1 MAWIV
6 PRDLLPERAG
16 ATGENTVDPQ
26 QANKTA
32 REFLV
37 EKPRSVIA
45 VSPDDTVL
53 QALKVMAEKDIG
65 AVLVMRGQSIAGIFS
80 ERDYARKVEIRGKTA
95 ANTPVREVMTE
106 KVVFATP
113 TNTVVQCM
121 ALMKQKRI
129 RHLPVVDGARVVGVL
144 SARDVLEEVI
154 AEEEVVLKD
163 LQHERLFYTGDTG
176 GTY

>member
-1 MAWIV
+1 M
-6 PRDLLPERAG
+6 DQ
-16 ATGENTVDPQ
+16 Q

-32 REFLV
+32 QEFLA
-37 EKPRSVIA
+37 EKPHGVIA
-45 VSPDDTVL
+45 VSPDDSVL
-53 QALKVMAEKDIG
+53 QALKLMAEKDIG
-65 AVLVMRGQSIAGIFS
+65 AVLVMRGQSMAGIFS
-80 ERDYARKVEIRGKTA
+80 ERDYARKVELRGKTA

-129 RHLPVVDGARVVGVL
+129 RHLPVVDGAKVVGVL

-163 LQHERLFYTGDTG
+163 LQHERLFYAGDTG

>member
-1 MAWIV
+1 M
-6 PRDLLPERAG
+6 DQ
-16 ATGENTVDPQ
+16 Q

-32 REFLV
+32 REFLAQ
-37 EKPRSVIA
+37 KPHGVIA

-65 AVLVMRGQSIAGIFS
+65 AVLVMRGQSMVGILS
-80 ERDYARKVEIRGKTA
+80 ERDYARKVEIKGKTA
-95 ANTPVREVMTE
+95 AGTPVREIMTE

-113 TNTVVQCM
+113 ANTVVQCM

-129 RHLPVVDGARVVGVL
+129 RHLPVIDGTSVVGVL
-144 SARDVLEEVI
+144 SSRDVLEEVI

-163 LQHERLFYTGDTG
+163 LQHERVFYAGDTG

>member
-1 MAWIV
+1 M
-6 PRDLLPERAG
+6 DQ
-16 ATGENTVDPQ
+16 Q

-32 REFLV
+32 QEFLA
-37 EKPRSVIA
+37 EKPHGVIA
-45 VSPDDTVL
+45 VSPDDSVL
-53 QALKVMAEKDIG
+53 QALKLMAEKDIG
-65 AVLVMRGQSIAGIFS
+65 AVLVMRGQSMAGIFS
-80 ERDYARKVEIRGKTA
+80 ERDYARKVELRGKTA

-106 KVVFATP
+106 KVVFVTP

-129 RHLPVVDGARVVGVL
+129 RHLPVVDGAKVVGVL

-163 LQHERLFYTGDTG
+163 LQHERLFYAGDTG